1 MKLAL
6 FDSPVGSARLGVVIT
21 GADGARVVD
30 VTDAL
35 PWAHDPDPLTAGW
48 WRALCRDF
56 AAVRPQIEAAAAL
69 GEQIPLEHVSL
80 REPVLSPSK
89 IVAAASNYGDH
100 VAEMH
105 GVQERTLGKVE
116 AWMMEFDVF
125 LKAPSSIVGPG
136 ADIVIPEEVARANF
150 EVHHESE
157 LAIVIGTG
165 GKDIPVESAMDAVL
179 GFTAGLDITV
189 RSPADRSKRKSY
201 DSFSPLGPWI
211 VTRDETG
218 DGGDLDILLTS
229 AGKVRQQ
236 VNTRDLLT
244 PVSQIVAYAST
255 IMTLNPGDVL
265 FTGAPPG
272 VGPIS
277 VGETLDMTI
286 SRIGSMSVS
295 VVSAVGYEP

>member
-6 FDSPVGSARLGVVIT
+6 FDDQRLGVVT
-21 GADGARVVD
+21 PGPDGGAEGATVVD

-35 PWAHDPDPLTAGW
+35 PWPHDPDPLTAGW

-56 AAVRPQIEAAAAL
+56 ARVRPALERAAATGPARPLAGVAL
-69 GEQIPLEHVSL
+69 QA
-80 REPVLSPSK
+80 PVLGPSK
-89 IVAAASNYGDH
+89 IVAAASNYGAH
-100 VAEMH
+100 VEEMH
-105 GVQERTLGKVE
+105 GVQERTLGRVE

-125 LKAPSSIVGPG
+125 LKAPSAIVGPG
-136 ADIVIPEEVARANF
+136 ADVVLPAEVVRAGH

-157 LAIVIGTG
+157 LVIVIGTG
-165 GKDIPVESAMDAVL
+165 GRDIPLESAMDHVL

-189 RSPADRSKRKSY
+189 RSAADRSKRKSY

-211 VTRDETG
+211 VTTDELG
-218 DGGDLDILLTS
+218 DGSDLEILLTC
-229 AGKVRQQ
+229 GGEVRQS

-244 PVSQIVAYAST
+244 PVPQIVAYASS

-272 VGPIS
+272 VGPITS
-277 VGETLDMTI
+277 GEKLEMTI
-286 SRIGSMSVS
+286 SGIGSMTVQ
-295 VVSAVGYEP
+295 VV

>member
-6 FDSPVGSARLGVVIT
+6 FDDNRLGVVS
-21 GADGARVVD
+21 ADRSTLVD
-30 VTDAL
+30 VTGAL
-35 PWAHDPDPLTAGW
+35 PWLHDPDPLTAGW

-56 AAVRPQIEAAAAL
+56 PLLAPTLEQAAAKGTPRPLTEVALRAPAL
-69 GEQIPLEHVSL
+69 G
-80 REPVLSPSK
+80 PSK
-89 IVAAASNYGDH
+89 VIAAASNYGEH

-105 GVQERTLGKVE
+105 GVQQRTLGRVE

-136 ADIVIPEEVARANF
+136 ADIVLPSDVVAAGH

-157 LAIVIGTG
+157 LVIVIGSG
-165 GKDIPVESAMDAVL
+165 GKDIPAASAMEHVL

-189 RSPADRSKRKSY
+189 RSAADRSRRKSY

-211 VTRDETG
+211 VTTDEVG
-218 DGGDLDILLTS
+218 DGSGLEIRLTS
-229 AGKVRQQ
+229 GGEVRQS
-236 VNTRDLLT
+236 VNTRDLLV
-244 PVSQIVAYAST
+244 PVPQIVAYAST

-272 VGPIS
+272 VGPIAA
-277 VGETLDMTI
+277 GEKLEMTI
-286 SRIGSMSVS
+286 GGIGSMTVQ
-295 VVSAVGYEP
+295 VV

>member
-6 FDSPVGSARLGVVIT
+6 FDDWRLGVVTT
-21 GADGARVVD
+21 GSDGSAEGATVVD
-30 VTDAL
+30 VTGAL
-35 PWAHDPDPLTAGW
+35 PWPHDPDPVTAGW

-56 AAVRPQIEAAAAL
+56 DQLRPALEQAAAA
-69 GEQIPLEHVSL
+69 GTPRPLAEVTL
-80 REPVLSPSK
+80 RPSALSPSK

-136 ADIVIPEEVARANF
+136 AAVVLPDEVVARGF

-157 LAIVIGTG
+157 LVIVIGTG
-165 GKDIPVESAMDAVL
+165 GRDIPLESAMDHVL

-201 DSFSPLGPWI
+201 DSFSPLGPWV

-218 DGGDLDILLTS
+218 DGGDLDILLTA
-229 AGKVRQQ
+229 AGQVRQQ
-236 VNTRDLLT
+236 VNTADLLT
-244 PVSQIVAYAST
+244 PVPQIVAYAST

-272 VGPIS
+272 VGPITA
-277 VGETLDMTI
+277 GETLEMTI
-286 SRIGSMSVS
+286 SRIGSMTVT
-295 VVSAVGYEP
+295 VR